1 MQLTLKFIA
10 KNQDFFYSKKEKKI
24 EILRGSIYGFIITF
38 DLEKKNTDNTIV
50 IVITIQLWY
59 I

>member
-10 KNQDFFYSKKEKKI
+10 KNQDFFYSKKEKKY

-38 DLEKKNTDNTIV
+38 DLEKK
-50 IVITIQLWY
+50 IQ
-59 I
+59 IIQS